1 MFIYSLVNN
10 IKAGNIFINNALSG
24 GLEIISF
31 LITPVLM
38 ERKSIGRNRCLR
50 GTLLISGLSCI
61 IALILNLLSVDP
73 LIVTMIAL
81 IGKTAI
87 AGTFGVIFNYTAELY
102 PTQIRATGFGF
113 CSAMGRIGSIA
124 APLVIGDNLPPWTG
138 NLVFGC
144 VSITAGKIFMYWV
157 QTLNY
162 CLAFVANLLP
172 ETYGTPLP
180 QTITDIEET
189 PVGF

>member
-1 MFIYSLVNN
+1 M
-10 IKAGNIFINNALSG
+10 
-24 GLEIISF
+24 EIISF

-38 ERKSIGRNRCLR
+38 ERKSIGRNGCLR
-50 GTLLISGLSCI
+50 GTLLISGLSCL
-61 IALILNLLSVDP
+61 IALILNLLSIDP